1 MQDFELTDAIWRSRK
16 TVLDMMEA
24 RNYIT
29 SAYRNH
35 SPKEITYMMG
45 PLEGQGL
52 RMDLPH
58 KEGAKKC
65 VVHYYLPKIKNKLK
79 NYLEAM
85 NDPEKAEYLNPE
97 TTEVIIMV
105 TEPVVDTFHAA
116 VLENYIKHR
125 SRVFIFQIQTLVNNP
140 SKHVLL
146 RKADGSYNHEKVPA
160 EDGAELMKKWYMKSK
175 SQFPIIRFHDDMQA
189 RYLGLVPGDIVKIV
203 RPSLSA
209 GEYTLYRVCV

>member
-1 MQDFELTDAIWRSRK
+1 MQDFELTDAIYRSRK

-24 RNYIT
+24 REYIT
-29 SAYRNH
+29 TPYRNY

-52 RMDLPH
+52 RMDLSH
-58 KEGAKKC
+58 KDGTRKC

-105 TEPVVDTFHAA
+105 TEPVVDTFHQG
-116 VLENYIKHR
+116 VLENYIKHK
-125 SRVFIFQIQTLVNNP
+125 SRVFIFQIQTVVNNP
-140 SKHVLL
+140 SKHVLVP
-146 RKADGSYNHEKVPA
+146 YHEKVPA
-160 EDGAELMKKWYMKSK
+160 EEAAELMKRWYIKSK
-175 SQFPIIRFHDDMQA
+175 SQFPIIRFHADMQA
-189 RYLGLVPGDIVKIV
+189 RYHGLVPGDIIKIE
-203 RPSLSA
+203 RSSLSA
-209 GEYTLYRVCV
+209 GKYTLYRVCV

>member
-1 MQDFELTDAIWRSRK
+1 MQDFELTDAIYRSRK

-24 RNYIT
+24 REYIT
-29 SAYRNH
+29 TPYRNY

-52 RMDLPH
+52 RMDLSH
-58 KEGAKKC
+58 KDGTRKC

-105 TEPVVDTFHAA
+105 TEPVVDTFHQG
-116 VLENYIKHR
+116 VLENYIKHK
-125 SRVFIFQIQTLVNNP
+125 SRVFIFQIQTLVNDP
-140 SKHVLL
+140 SKHVLVP
-146 RKADGSYNHEKVPA
+146 YHEKVPA
-160 EDGAELMKKWYMKSK
+160 EEAAELMKKWYVKSK
-175 SQFPIIRFHDDMQA
+175 SQFPIIRFHADMQA
-189 RYLGLVPGDIVKIV
+189 RYHGLVPGDIIKIE
-203 RPSLSA
+203 RSSLSA
-209 GEYTLYRVCV
+209 GKYTLYRVCV

>member
-1 MQDFELTDAIWRSRK
+1 MQDFELTDAIYRSRK

-24 RNYIT
+24 RDYIT
-29 SAYRNH
+29 TPYRNY

-52 RMDLPH
+52 RMDLSH
-58 KEGAKKC
+58 KDGTRKC
-65 VVHYYLPKIKNKLK
+65 VVHYYLPKIKNKLR

-85 NDPEKAEYLNPE
+85 NDPENPNYLNPE
-97 TTEVIIMV
+97 TTEVVIMV
-105 TEPVVDTFHAA
+105 TEPVVDTFHQG
-116 VLENYIKHR
+116 VLENYMKHK

-140 SKHVLL
+140 SQHVLVP
-146 RKADGSYNHEKVPA
+146 KHEKVPA
-160 EDGAELMKKWYMKSK
+160 EEATELMKNWYIKSK
-175 SQFPIIRFHDDMQA
+175 SQFPIIRFHADMQA
-189 RYLGLVPGDIVKIV
+189 RYHGLVPGDIIKID

>member
-1 MQDFELTDAIWRSRK
+1 MQDFELTDAIYRSRK

-24 RNYIT
+24 REYIT
-29 SAYRNH
+29 TPYRNY

-52 RMDLPH
+52 RMDLSH
-58 KEGAKKC
+58 KDGTRKC

-105 TEPVVDTFHAA
+105 TEPVVDTFHQG
-116 VLENYIKHR
+116 VLENYIKHK
-125 SRVFIFQIQTLVNNP
+125 SRVFIFQIQTLVNDP
-140 SKHVLL
+140 SKHVLVP
-146 RKADGSYNHEKVPA
+146 YHEKVPA
-160 EDGAELMKKWYMKSK
+160 EEAAELMKKWYVKSK
-175 SQFPIIRFHDDMQA
+175 SQFPIIRFHADMQA
-189 RYLGLVPGDIVKIV
+189 RYHGLIPGDIIKIE
-203 RPSLSA
+203 RSSLSA
-209 GEYTLYRVCV
+209 GKYTLYRVCV

>member
-1 MQDFELTDAIWRSRK
+1 MQDFELTDAIYRSRK

-24 RNYIT
+24 REYIT
-29 SAYRNH
+29 TPYRNY

-52 RMDLPH
+52 RMDLSH
-58 KEGAKKC
+58 KDGTRKC

-105 TEPVVDTFHAA
+105 TEPVVDTFHQG
-116 VLENYIKHR
+116 VLENYIKHK
-125 SRVFIFQIQTLVNNP
+125 SRVFIFQIQTVVNNP
-140 SKHVLL
+140 SKHVLVP
-146 RKADGSYNHEKVPA
+146 YHEKVPA
-160 EDGAELMKKWYMKSK
+160 EEAAELMKKWYIKSK
-175 SQFPIIRFHDDMQA
+175 SQFPIIRFHADMQA
-189 RYLGLVPGDIVKIV
+189 RYHGLVPGDIIKIE
-203 RPSLSA
+203 RSSLSA
-209 GEYTLYRVCV
+209 GKYTLYRVCV